1 MADRNKKGIKDSRDK
16 GVANNP
22 TADETRSDV
31 KRFGESRRRLPL
43 AALFLLLA
51 LIGVGVY
58 FAWPSIRGSL
68 EATPPEDVTTTTE
81 PVATAPP
88 EPSPALV
95 ALGEQVA
102 ALETALAT
110 QQTALERAEADLLA
124 ARTSPPEPDL
134 TLVAHALARLE
145 DMEERLSATQTTTQ
159 AARARAAISEEH
171 ASATVVDFQTL
182 ERLNALERGLSTIET
197 SNSTTEIDALRSEL
211 ASLGE
216 QIAIL
221 RQSAEK
227 KDQQEAKSGRA
238 MIMVLAYSRLSR
250 AAAGAAPF
258 AREAEAF
265 VAAAQ
270 DNGEPGI
277 AFNNAMLKLAAHA
290 LAGTP
295 THAELAT
302 RFDDMAIAVVKAGAN
317 ADDQGWVDA
326 TIGRLRRIVTVRR
339 VGGEIA
345 ASSLEGRL
353 NALHQALSRGDLAGA
368 AALADALP
376 YKSRRGAKD
385 WLRDARARLAIEQAL
400 VVLEAEVMERVA
412 ARWSPAKRNE
422 E

>member
-1 MADRNKKGIKDSRDK
+1 
-16 GVANNP
+16 
-22 TADETRSDV
+22 
-31 KRFGESRRRLPL
+31 
-43 AALFLLLA
+43 
-51 LIGVGVY
+51 
-58 FAWPSIRGSL
+58 
-68 EATPPEDVTTTTE
+68 
-81 PVATAPP
+81 
-88 EPSPALV
+88 
-95 ALGEQVA
+95 
-102 ALETALAT
+102 
-110 QQTALERAEADLLA
+110 
-124 ARTSPPEPDL
+124 
-134 TLVAHALARLE
+134 
-145 DMEERLSATQTTTQ
+145 
-159 AARARAAISEEH
+159 
-171 ASATVVDFQTL
+171 
-182 ERLNALERGLSTIET
+182 
-197 SNSTTEIDALRSEL
+197 
-211 ASLGE
+211 
-216 QIAIL
+216 
-221 RQSAEK
+221 
-227 KDQQEAKSGRA
+227 
-238 MIMVLAYSRLSR
+238 
-250 AAAGAAPF
+250 
-258 AREAEAF
+258 
-265 VAAAQ
+265 
-270 DNGEPGI
+270 
-277 AFNNAMLKLAAHA
+277 MLKLAAHA